1 MKKYLGLVLVMM
13 MLASCQ
19 KRDFKV
25 IGHRGAMGY
34 VTENSLPSIQKA
46 MDMGVDMIE
55 IDVFE
60 IKSKEV
66 MVFHDEELDALTNG
80 SGRIE
85 DYNIFELRQLQLK
98 GGHKI
103 PMLQDVMKLIDNKV
117 PLNIELKGK
126 NTAPRVQSIVKHY
139 VERKGWSK
147 ENIVIS
153 SFHWDALREMRQ
165 LDPDIAIAVLTEEDP
180 MEALDVAK
188 ELKAVAINPWFKNLT
203 QEQVQAIQA
212 AGFMVYTYTVNE
224 PEDIARMKEWQ
235 VDGIFTNY
243 PDRAQ

>member
-13 MLASCQ
+13 MFTSCQ

-66 MVFHDEELDALTNG
+66 VVFHDEELDALTNG

-98 GGHKI
+98 GGHEI

-126 NTAPRVQSIVKHY
+126 NTAPRVQSIVKNY
-139 VERKGWSK
+139 IERQGWSK

-153 SFHWDALREMRQ
+153 SFHWDALREMRR

-180 MEALDVAK
+180 LEALDVAK
-188 ELKAVAINPWFKNLT
+188 ELKAIAINPWFKNLT
-203 QEQVQAIQA
+203 REQVQAIQE

-224 PEDIARMKEWQ
+224 PKDIARMKEWQ